1 MRDTE
6 IRKGKE
12 MARRIIIMGAAGK
25 DFHVFNTCYR
35 GNSEYNIVAFTAT
48 QIPWIVDRSYPAEL
62 SGELYPTGIPIHDEV
77 NLESLIREYS
87 ADECVFAY
95 SDVSYDFI
103 EKQRNRVRAAG
114 AAFSLAPVEP
124 CMVPSTKPVVAI
136 VAVRTG
142 CGKSQTTRR
151 VRDILNAM
159 GRKTV
164 AARHPM
170 PYGELNLQ
178 KVQRFASIEDLKK
191 HKCTIEEMEEYEP
204 HIINNTIVYAG
215 VDYEAILR
223 EAEKEADVVLWDGGN
238 NDIPF
243 FKPDLYITVVDPHR
257 AGDELRYYPSDENF
271 KRADVIVFNKM
282 DTAPP
287 EGAEIIKRN
296 VAEHNPGAIIVYANS
311 PATIEDENAI
321 KGKRVLVVEDG
332 PTCTHGGMKIGAGT
346 VAAEKYGAAE
356 IIDPRPYLVGT
367 LKDTFSKYP
376 EIGNLL
382 PAMGYSGEQIED
394 LEKTIN
400 ATDCD
405 VVVIGTPIDLRRLI
419 TIDKP
424 SVRVFYNLEVTSE
437 PSLEDIIKE
446 KLG

>member
-1 MRDTE
+1 
-6 IRKGKE
+6 
-12 MARRIIIMGAAGK
+12 MARRVLIMGAAGK

-35 GNSEYNIVAFTAT
+35 NNSEYNIVAFTAT
-48 QIPWIVDRSYPAEL
+48 QIPWIIDRSYPPEL
-62 SGELYPTGIPIHDEV
+62 AGELYPTGIPIHDEII
-77 NLESLIREYS
+77 LEKLIREYS
-87 ADECVFAY
+87 VDECIFAY
-95 SDVSYDFI
+95 SDVSYNFI
-103 EKQRNRVRAAG
+103 EKQKNRVIDAG
-114 AAFSLAPVEP
+114 SAFTLAPVEP

-159 GRKTV
+159 GKKTV

-178 KVQRFASIEDLKK
+178 KVQRFATIEDLKK

-243 FKPDLYITVVDPHR
+243 FKPDVYITVVDPHR
-257 AGDELRYYPSDENF
+257 AGDELSYYPSDENF

-282 DTAPP
+282 DTAPA
-287 EGAEIIKRN
+287 EGVEIIKKN
-296 VAEHNPGAIIVYANS
+296 VAEHNPEAIIVYANS
-311 PATIEDENAI
+311 PTTIEDESII
-321 KGKRVLVVEDG
+321 KGKKVLVVEDG

-346 VAAEKYGAAE
+346 VAAKKYGAAE
-356 IIDPRPYLVGT
+356 IVDPRPFLVGS
-367 LKDTFSKYP
+367 LKETFDKYP
-376 EIGNLL
+376 EIGNLM

-394 LEKTIN
+394 LEKSIN
-400 ATDCD
+400 ATECEA
-405 VVVIGTPIDLRRLI
+405 VVIGTPIDLRRLI

-424 SVRVFYNLEVTSE
+424 SARVTYDLEVTSE
-437 PSLEDIIKE
+437 PSLEQIIKD